1 MSSYSPL
8 VAFNAHLLAGDTSY
22 RSAGIS
28 VYIASLLQH
37 LETASRNLRFQILLG
52 DGVLPNGVSI
62 PVTRSRVSTRSPWRR
77 ILWEQTV
84 LPLVVQRLG
93 ASLLHGPA
101 FSGPLLSSCP
111 QVITV
116 PDLSFLRHPE
126 FFRTGNRLYLSMI
139 TGLTCRRSAAVIAIS
154 DFTAREVVALL
165 GVPSERVITI
175 YPGVAPR
182 FRPIPEADV
191 ARFRAEKGLPDR
203 YILYLGTLEPRK
215 NLIRLVRAYSRLRDP
230 GLHLVLAGAQ
240 GWFYQGIFAEVERLG
255 LKERVHFP
263 GFVPAGEQ
271 AFWYNA
277 ARVFAYVS
285 AYEGFGMPVVEALA
299 CGVPT
304 VTASTTSL
312 PEAGGQS
319 VIAVPPDDEAAIADA
334 LDRVASDNSL
344 RGEMRDRGIAHA
356 ASFTWEETAIRTTTV
371 YRQVVDRRLS

>member
-1 MSSYSPL
+1 MSSSSPL

-28 VYIASLLQH
+28 VYIANLLQH
-37 LETASRNLRFQILLG
+37 LGAASQDLRFQILLG
-52 DGVLPNGVSI
+52 DGVLPNGISI
-62 PVTRSRVSTRSPWRR
+62 PVSRSRVSTRSPWRR

-84 LPLVVQRLG
+84 LPFVVQRLG

-101 FSGPLLSSCP
+101 FAGPLVCACP

-116 PDLSFLRHPE
+116 HDLSFLRHPE
-126 FFRTGNRLYLSMI
+126 FFRRGNQLYLGMI
-139 TGLTCRRSAAVIAIS
+139 TGLACRHAAAVIAVS

-165 GVPSERVITI
+165 GVPSERVVTI
-175 YPGVAPR
+175 HPGVAPR
-182 FRPIPEADV
+182 FHPIPEADV
-191 ARFRAEKGLPDR
+191 ARFRAKKGLPDR

-215 NLIRLVRAYSRLRDP
+215 NLLRLVRAFSHICDP
-230 GLHLVLAGAQ
+230 GLHLILAGAQ
-240 GWFYQGIFAEVERLG
+240 GWSCEGIFAEVERLG

-271 AFWYNA
+271 AFWYSA

-285 AYEGFGMPVVEALA
+285 TYEGFGMPVVEALA

-334 LDRVASDNSL
+334 LDRVVSDNSL
-344 RGEMRDRGIAHA
+344 WREMRDRGIVHA
-356 ASFTWEETAIRTTTV
+356 AGFTWEQTAVRTAAV
-371 YRQVVDRRLS
+371 YRQVYDRRLS

>member
-37 LETASRNLRFQILLG
+37 LGTASQDLRLQILLG
-52 DGVLPNGVSI
+52 DGVLPSGISI

-84 LPLVVQRLG
+84 LPIVVRRLG

-116 PDLSFLRHPE
+116 LDLSFLRHPE
-126 FFRTGNRLYLSMI
+126 FFRTGNRLYLSTM
-139 TGLTCRRSAAVIAIS
+139 TGPACRHAAAVIAIS

-165 GVPSERVITI
+165 GVPPERVITI
-175 YPGVAPR
+175 YPGVASR

-191 ARFRAEKGLPDR
+191 DRFRAAKGLPDR
-203 YILYLGTLEPRK
+203 YVLYLGTLEPRK

-230 GLHLVLAGAQ
+230 GLHLVLAGAR
-240 GWFYQGIFAEVERLG
+240 GWFYEGIFAEVERLG
-255 LKERVHFP
+255 LEERVHFP
-263 GFVPAGEQ
+263 GFVPADEQ

-312 PEAGGQS
+312 PEAGGQG
-319 VIAVPPDDEAAIADA
+319 VVAVPPDDETAIADA
-334 LDRVASDNSL
+334 LDRVASDNAL
-344 RGEMRDRGIAHA
+344 RGEMRGRGIAHA
-356 ASFTWEETAIRTTTV
+356 ASFAWEETAARTAAV
-371 YRQVVDRRLS
+371 YRQVVDGRLP

>member
-1 MSSYSPL
+1 MSSSRPL

-37 LETASRNLRFQILLG
+37 LETAAQDLRFLILLG
-52 DGVLPNGVSI
+52 DGVLPSGVSI

-84 LPLVVQRLG
+84 LPIVVQRLG
-93 ASLLHGPA
+93 ADLLHGPA
-101 FSGPLLSSCP
+101 FAGPLVSSCP

-116 PDLSFLRHPE
+116 HDLSFLRHPE
-126 FFRTGNRLYLSMI
+126 FFRAGNRLYLSMI
-139 TGLTCRRSAAVIAIS
+139 TGLACRRAAVVIAVS

-165 GVPSERVITI
+165 GVPSKRVVTI
-175 YPGVAPR
+175 HQGVAQR
-182 FRPIPEADV
+182 FRPLSEADV

-215 NLIRLVRAYSRLRDP
+215 NLIRLIRAYNRLRDP

-240 GWFYQGIFAEVERLG
+240 GWFYEGVFAEVERLG
-255 LKERVHFP
+255 LKDRVHFP
-263 GFVPAGEQ
+263 GFVPVDEQ

-277 ARVFAYVS
+277 ACVFAYVS

-319 VIAVPPDDEAAIADA
+319 VVAVPPDDEAAIADA
-334 LDRVASDNSL
+334 LDRVVSDNSL
-344 RGEMRDRGIAHA
+344 RVEMRDRGIAHA
-356 ASFTWEETAIRTTTV
+356 AGFTWEETAARTTAV
-371 YRQVVDRRLS
+371 YRQIVDRRLS

>member
-1 MSSYSPL
+1 
-8 VAFNAHLLAGDTSY
+8 
-22 RSAGIS
+22 
-28 VYIASLLQH
+28 
-37 LETASRNLRFQILLG
+37 
-52 DGVLPNGVSI
+52 
-62 PVTRSRVSTRSPWRR
+62 
-77 ILWEQTV
+77 
-84 LPLVVQRLG
+84 
-93 ASLLHGPA
+93 
-101 FSGPLLSSCP
+101 
-111 QVITV
+111 
-116 PDLSFLRHPE
+116 
-126 FFRTGNRLYLSMI
+126 MI
-139 TGLTCRRSAAVIAIS
+139 TGLACRRSAAVIAIS

-165 GVPSERVITI
+165 GVPSERVTTI

-191 ARFRAEKGLPDR
+191 AWFRAEKGLPDR

-215 NLIRLVRAYSRLRDP
+215 NLIRLVRAFSRLRDP
-230 GLHLVLAGAQ
+230 GLHLVLAGAK
-240 GWFYQGIFAEVERLG
+240 GWFYEGIFAEVERLG

-263 GFVPAGEQ
+263 GFVPADEQ

-344 RGEMRDRGIAHA
+344 RGEMRERGIAHA
-356 ASFTWEETAIRTTTV
+356 ASFTWEETAVRTTTV
-371 YRQVVDRRLS
+371 YRQIVDRRLS